1 MILTSRMMRRQITQ
15 IILLLA
21 SVNVIWC
28 IPLSQF
34 YPYGP
39 YAEEAVSKIAKGN
52 DAFSPIIFTKL
63 PFYFYGER
71 RESVIVSCSQL

>member
-1 MILTSRMMRRQITQ
+1 MSRKISQ

-39 YAEEAVSKIAKGN
+39 DAEEAVTKIAKGN
-52 DAFSPIIFTKL
+52 DVFSSIIFTKF

-71 RESVIVSCSQL
+71 RESVIVS